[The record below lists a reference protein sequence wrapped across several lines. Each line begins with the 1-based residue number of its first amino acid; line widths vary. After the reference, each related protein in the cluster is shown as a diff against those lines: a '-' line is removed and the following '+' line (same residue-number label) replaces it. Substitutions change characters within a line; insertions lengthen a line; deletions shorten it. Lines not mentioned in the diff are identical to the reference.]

1 MDEGLLREGGIYWGG
16 GGETRAVV
24 GCGGGG
30 EKSEKRGE
38 PERGEKNVSETAR
51 RGGTKRRS
59 RAETRWKR
67 SRSGRRRPGTD
78 PPRASRASG
87 DGRGVGSRGF
97 GRGRWARE
105 ARGAA
110 RDRAPRR
117 GTPGR
122 RHLGGSTP
130 KNRRRVRKV
139 PPNRRGVR
147 EKRTDRGGSVRGATG
162 GRAGG
167 GAPSTS
173 ASATLPRLCLSG
185 YRCCG
190 EPMVDCSSDPR
201 SLSLR
206 VVMRALKP
214 FASRG
219 MPPQTAKTSDAG
231 RARTPGRA
239 RRFLRFA

>member
-1 MDEGLLREGGIYWGG
+1 MG
-16 GGETRAVV
+16 GGEGVRRGRSWGAAAEARRAR
-24 GCGGGG
+24 
-30 EKSEKRGE
+30 RGE

-87 DGRGVGSRGF
+87 DGRGVGSRG
-97 GRGRWARE
+97 WRE
-105 ARGAA
+105 GEVGARGARRGA
-110 RDRAPRR
+110 RSRAASRDSRATSPRR
-117 GTPGR
+117 LDAQKQAKGTKGSPEPSRSPRETDGPRGVGAGGNGR
-122 RHLGGSTP
+122 T
-130 KNRRRVRKV
+130 
-139 PPNRRGVR
+139 RRG
-147 EKRTDRGGSVRGATG
+147 D
-162 GRAGG
+162 
-167 GAPSTS
+167 APSTS

-190 EPMVDCSSDPR
+190 EPMVDGSSDPR

-206 VVMRALKP
+206 VVMGARKP